1 MIKIVNK
8 EKYQKLVDELIDL
21 KLDLSKASNDE
32 KNYLDQIKVINSEY
46 EKLKVENK
54 ELNSKIASKNKEI
67 RKLKYLLTKNNV
79 EYNINDKKTKNNKKK
94 EKKGEN

>member
-94 EKKGEN
+94 VKKGEN

>member
-21 KLDLSKASNDE
+21 KLDLSKAKNDE
-32 KNYLDQIKVINSEY
+32 QNYLDQIKVINSEY

-67 RKLKYLLTKNNV
+67 RKLKYLLTKNNI

-94 EKKGEN
+94 VKKGEN

>member
-67 RKLKYLLTKNNV
+67 RKLKYLLTKNNI

-94 EKKGEN
+94 AKKGEN

>member
-8 EKYQKLVDELIDL
+8 EKYQNLIDELIDL
-21 KLDLSKASNDE
+21 KLDLSKAKNDE
-32 KNYLDQIKVINSEY
+32 QSYMDQIKVINSEY

-94 EKKGEN
+94 AKKGEN

>member
-8 EKYQKLVDELIDL
+8 EKYQNLIDELIDL
-21 KLDLSKASNDE
+21 KLDLSKAKNDE
-32 KNYLDQIKVINSEY
+32 QSYMDQIKVINSEY

-94 EKKGEN
+94 VKKGEN

>member
-32 KNYLDQIKVINSEY
+32 KNYLDQIKIINSEY

-67 RKLKYLLTKNNV
+67 RKLKYLLTKNNI
-79 EYNINDKKTKNNKKK
+79 EYNTNDKKTNNNKKK
-94 EKKGEN
+94 VKRGEN

>member
-54 ELNSKIASKNKEI
+54 ELNSKIASKNREI
-67 RKLKYLLTKNNV
+67 RKLKYLLTKNNI

-94 EKKGEN
+94 VKKGEN

>member
-21 KLDLSKASNDE
+21 KLDLSKANNDE
-32 KNYLDQIKVINSEY
+32 KNYLEQIKVINSEY

-94 EKKGEN
+94 AKKGEN